1 MMIMM
6 RAKMRNTTNRRL
18 SPGPSL
24 GGRVSLFATIML
36 LIVAGHL
43 VVSGLVAGTARIAE
57 AHAAYREST
66 PAFAAELAESPSRLE
81 VSFSQQLFRQEGA
94 NAITLTN
101 EAGEPIA
108 LRSTLIDNED
118 RRRLVVEVPG
128 ELPPGRYLMS
138 WRNLSADDGDDDEG
152 TSSFYVGRSP
162 TEVERDLDR
171 ALAEDLL
178 IPYPGDVTDEIVD
191 DSNTSAPPPPT
202 LQVAADDER
211 DGGVGAGV
219 VVLAVLGGL
228 AATGLVATRIKGSSR
243 RRDD

>member
-1 MMIMM
+1 M
-6 RAKMRNTTNRRL
+6 RAKVRITTSKRQPPGRN
-18 SPGPSL
+18 L
-24 GGRVSLFATIML
+24 GGRVLRLATMML
-36 LIVAGHL
+36 IIVAGPVFL
-43 VVSGLVAGTARIAE
+43 GGLVAGTARIAE

-66 PAFAAELAESPSRLE
+66 PAFAAELTASPSRLE
-81 VSFSQQLFRQEGA
+81 VSFSQQLFRQEEA

-101 EAGEPIA
+101 EAGDPIELSSA
-108 LRSTLIDNED
+108 LIDNED
-118 RRRLVVEVPG
+118 RRRLAVDVFG
-128 ELPPGRYLMS
+128 DLPAGRYLMS

-162 TEVERDLDR
+162 TEAERDLDR

-191 DSNTSAPPPPT
+191 DSDTSAPPPPT
-202 LQVAADDER
+202 LQVDVDDER

-219 VVLAVLGGL
+219 IVLAVLGGL
-228 AATGLVATRIKGSSR
+228 AATGLIVTRINGSSR